1 MRKDHRFGD
10 TADTIDKLPEFF
22 IAVMA
27 LNDHSQIEV
36 ADMLE
41 STQSEI
47 SRFCRRKGN
56 ATLNT
61 VLKVLRYCEQWD
73 PTGRSYRIVQLM
85 NQ

>member
-10 TADTIDKLPEFF
+10 TADTLDKLPDFL

-27 LNDHSQIEV
+27 LADHNQADV
-36 ADMLE
+36 AALVE

-56 ATLNT
+56 TSLP
-61 VLKVLRYCEQWD
+61 VIQKILKYCEEHD

>member
-10 TADTIDKLPEFF
+10 TADTIEKLPEFF
-22 IAVMA
+22 VAVMA
-27 LNDHSQIEV
+27 LNDHSQADV
-36 ADMLE
+36 AEMLE

-56 ATLNT
+56 ISVKAL
-61 VLKVLRYCEQWD
+61 LKILKYCEQWD